1 MLANKLIEKI
11 PDPCNAKKTL
21 SIIYKKKTDEIS
33 KTIKSNY
40 SSTENLWEP
49 KHCWYKINYYRTSK
63 SFFWWYKK
71 KLNIFKQKNI
81 KITKQEHAF
90 KGFASTYN
98 IKILN
103 YFNNELSEIK
113 SKLIE
118 LLTQLKG
125 FKNIATL
132 FLVFKGIET
141 EDKTKHNNFYSS
153 SKAEIIINKID
164 IYDVFK
170 SIYITTIIQKFLGK
184 SLGWIIG
191 SVIDHTISIS
201 NYNPLAWIIYIKL
214 PKNIDH

>member
-1 MLANKLIEKI
+1 MIQI
-11 PDPCNAKKTL
+11 
-21 SIIYKKKTDEIS
+21 
-33 KTIKSNY
+33 
-40 SSTENLWEP
+40 
-49 KHCWYKINYYRTSK
+49 
-63 SFFWWYKK
+63 

-103 YFNNELSEIK
+103 SFNNELSAIK

-132 FLVFKGIET
+132 FLVSKGIET

-164 IYDVFK
+164 IYDAFK
-170 SIYITTIIQKFLGK
+170 SIYTTITTIIQKFLGK

-201 NYNPLAWIIYIKL
+201 NYNPLA
-214 PKNIDH
+214 